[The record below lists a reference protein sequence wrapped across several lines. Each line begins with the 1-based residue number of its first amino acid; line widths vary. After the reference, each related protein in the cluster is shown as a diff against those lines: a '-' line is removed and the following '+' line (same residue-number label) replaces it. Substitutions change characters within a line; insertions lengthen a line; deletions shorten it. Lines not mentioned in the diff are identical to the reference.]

1 MTSLPKA
8 AVPAALDVH
17 LILDN
22 YATHKT
28 PLVCAGRDFGGEG
41 VATSGKQ
48 RPTESL
54 PSAQYF

>member
-28 PLVCAGRDFGGEG
+28 PLIHRWLVRHPRFHVHFTDLRDPLVF
-41 VATSGKQ
+41 T
-48 RPTESL
+48 RNP
-54 PSAQYF
+54 

>member
-28 PLVCAGRDFGGEG
+28 PLIHR
-41 VATSGKQ
+41 
-48 RPTESL
+48 
-54 PSAQYF
+54 